1 MEEIDYNEGENEQQ
15 NEMMFNNN
23 NNDNDNQEI
32 KNVQQSL
39 EDLEKPKTMIQKI
52 YKKIPTI
59 FSWGFSCNKI
69 FYIIH

>member
-23 NNDNDNQEI
+23 DNDNQEI
-32 KNVQQSL
+32 KNAQQSP

-59 FSWGFSCNKI
+59 FSWGLSCNKI
-69 FYIIH
+69 F

>member
-15 NEMMFNNN
+15 NEIMFNN
-23 NNDNDNQEI
+23 NDNQEI
-32 KNVQQSL
+32 KNAQQSP

-59 FSWGFSCNKI
+59 FSWGFSCN
-69 FYIIH
+69 

>member
-15 NEMMFNNN
+15 NEIIFNN
-23 NNDNDNQEI
+23 NDNQEI
-32 KNVQQSL
+32 KNAQQSP

-59 FSWGFSCNKI
+59 FSWGFSCNKKI
-69 FYIIH
+69 

>member
-15 NEMMFNNN
+15 NEIMFNN
-23 NNDNDNQEI
+23 NDNQEI
-32 KNVQQSL
+32 KNAQQSP

-59 FSWGFSCNKI
+59 FSWGFSCIKKI
-69 FYIIH
+69 